1 MKKLDFII
9 IAVLLIAAGGLYFSG
24 LLRPGSEGAYGV
36 VYVDGKEVQR
46 YDLSQNTE
54 DTITG
59 VNGTNVIKV
68 QDGKI
73 SVVSADCRDQ
83 ICVNHLPINRENES
97 IVCLPHKV
105 VIEIENGEDNSIDA
119 VVQ

>member
-9 IAVLLIAAGGLYFSG
+9 IAVLLVCAGGLYFSG
-24 LLRPGSEGAYGV
+24 ILRPGSEGAYAV
-36 VYVDGKEVQR
+36 VYVDGEEVKK
-46 YDLSQNTE
+46 YDLSKNTD
-54 DTITG
+54 DTVTG
-59 VNGTNVIKV
+59 INGTNQIRV

-83 ICVNHLPINRENES
+83 ICVNHLPI
-97 IVCLPHKV
+97 ICLPHKV
-105 VIEIENGEDNSIDA
+105 VIEIENGGKNSIDA

>member
-9 IAVLLIAAGGLYFSG
+9 IAVLLVCAGELYFSG
-24 LLRPGSEGAYGV
+24 ILRPGSEGAYAV
-36 VYVDGKEVQR
+36 VYVDGEEVKK
-46 YDLSQNTE
+46 YDLSKNTD
-54 DTITG
+54 DTVTG
-59 VNGTNVIKV
+59 INGTNQIRV

-105 VIEIENGEDNSIDA
+105 VIEIENGGKNSIDA